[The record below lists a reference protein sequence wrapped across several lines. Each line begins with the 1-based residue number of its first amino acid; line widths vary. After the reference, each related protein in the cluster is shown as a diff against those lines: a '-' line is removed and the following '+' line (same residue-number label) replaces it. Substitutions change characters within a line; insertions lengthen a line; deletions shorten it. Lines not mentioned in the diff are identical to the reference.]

1 MKVEWI
7 NPFLSA
13 TVETF
18 ARMAR
23 LKVVSGKPYLF
34 TDQQNG
40 KDISGVIGLSGTLKG
55 AVVIGMP
62 EKVALLMVERLIGQH
77 FDKLTAEV
85 NDGVGEL
92 ANIIAGYAKKDLT
105 GEEIQIALPTVIY
118 GPKHT
123 VSMPSDV
130 PVVVIPFT
138 SELGDFVIEV
148 GMKQV
153 EKR

>member
-23 LKVVSGKPYLF
+23 LKVVPGKPYLF
-34 TDQQNG
+34 TDQQNS

-62 EKVALLMVERLIGQH
+62 EIIALQMVERLIGMK

-92 ANIIAGYAKKDLT
+92 ANIIAGYAKKDLV
-105 GEEIQIALPTVIY
+105 GEEVQIALPTVIY
-118 GPKHT
+118 GPRHT